1 MTFCKHSAA
10 VTPVKV
16 MSGIKGIK
24 FLLFFLFQLDNSVL
38 ATVKTC
44 LPLSP
49 TKVNVHLI
57 PHSHDDVGWK
67 QTMDEYYRNRVR
79 SIYDTVIEA
88 LWADEKRRYFHLK
101 TLM

>member
-88 LWADEKRRYFHLK
+88 LWADENRRYFHL
-101 TLM
+101 